1 MMTLSSPDKE
11 PDVAAYACNPELVG
25 GGSES
30 PTFQIQSELA
40 SEFQAAWVRSL
51 YLKEVKSKRR
61 RRRSNNDNSSGLS
74 SDVVKP
80 VVVCLVS
87 WCIQHLKFSVFK
99 VIFMLILIA
108 VGPSLGHSRRRLVT
122 GNSRAELDG

>member
-11 PDVAAYACNPELVG
+11 PDAAAYACNPELVD

-61 RRRSNNDNSSGLS
+61 RRRNNDNSSGLS
-74 SDVVKP
+74 SDMVKP
-80 VVVCLVS
+80 VVVWLVS
-87 WCIQHLKFSVFK
+87 RCIQHLKFSVFK
-99 VIFMLILIA
+99 VIFLSANIDCCRAI
-108 VGPSLGHSRRRLVT
+108 SWRRLVT